1 MRRPWRPGT
10 IPVIEPLF
18 IAVWLVE
25 LGRIVVPGIGL
36 ERLSTVLFAAL
47 FAVAL
52 SGLRRQMVPLA
63 GGLGLAAAAIAA
75 YSGDWMALLDGLQRA
90 RVFVAFFGTLIVLS
104 ATAERR
110 PETTRAR
117 ALFAALPAD
126 QRAGATLLGAH
137 VMGSV
142 LLVGAHAI
150 LAPIYGSKAPPAARY
165 AGAIMSQRGM
175 GLAGMWSP
183 FWVAMAIAY
192 QHLPNVALWSI
203 MGLGAALAV
212 PGLLIGQAMAGRVHW
227 RGTVALL
234 PVVPSVTIAAAT
246 GVSLAMFTRLQPLEA
261 LVIGIPVL
269 CFLALLPSGT
279 RGLVETARTAIGRTR
294 SVLGELVLVS
304 CAFML
309 GRVLVGVLADVQAA
323 EWLGRNMPPAPAVIA
338 TVIAATT
345 LLALIGMHQIVTI
358 TVLLVLLVEVPSGVA
373 DLVLMEAALI
383 AWSFSAMVGLSAVST
398 AAAASLFEVRIDRL
412 AWGPNVGFALVFG
425 IFATVVLS
433 VLNRF
438 IA

>member
-1 MRRPWRPGT
+1 
-10 IPVIEPLF
+10 
-18 IAVWLVE
+18 
-25 LGRIVVPGIGL
+25 
-36 ERLSTVLFAAL
+36 
-47 FAVAL
+47 
-52 SGLRRQMVPLA
+52 
-63 GGLGLAAAAIAA
+63 
-75 YSGDWMALLDGLQRA
+75 MALLDGLQRA

-110 PETTRAR
+110 PETTRA
-117 ALFAALPAD
+117 LTQFAALPAD

-212 PGLLIGQAMAGRVHW
+212 PGLLIGQAMTGRVHW

-246 GVSLAMFTRLQPLEA
+246 VVSLAMFTRLQPLEA

-358 TVLLVLLVEVPSGVA
+358 TVLLVLLVEVPSGLA

-398 AAAASLFEVRIDRL
+398 AASASLFEVRIDRL